1 MARAPLLQLTDIALT
16 FGGNPLFENLSLI
29 IQPGDRLALVGRNGS
44 GKTTLLKVMA
54 GLVDVDEGE
63 RTLSHGDSVGY
74 MEQEPDVRGCTT
86 LGELAT
92 RGVETSERWRVEA
105 AAGGLKFDVDTRV
118 EAASGGA
125 RRKAGLARLI
135 AQAPEL
141 MLLDEPTNHLDIESI
156 AWLEA
161 HLSESGRAF
170 VVISHDR
177 AFLRALTRA
186 TIWIDRGVVRR
197 RGGGFAGFE
206 DWRDQIWAAE
216 DAARHKLDRKILSE
230 SKWAVEGISA
240 RRRRDLGRVRALEAM
255 RTERT
260 NQVLRHGAAKMDLMS
275 GLKSGKRIIEARGI
289 SKKFDGKVIC
299 QDFSLRVTRGDRVA
313 LVGPNGVGK
322 TAMIELLS
330 GRAEPDEGRI
340 ELGTNVELAVF
351 DQHRAELDPDATL
364 WESLTGHKAM
374 RLPGRSDQVMVR
386 GRPRHVVT
394 YLKDFLFDETQARAP
409 VRSLSGGE
417 RARLLLARI
426 MARPANLLVLD
437 EPTNDLDMETL
448 DLLRNLLTGSDSTV
462 LLVSHDRDFVERVA
476 TRTLAFEGDGRITVH
491 AGGWLDFACLDRT
504 ATRASNR
511 SSLVKARTP
520 GKRRESRQARTQG
533 LSFTETYRLEELP
546 RVIAQLESEIAKLS
560 EIMSDPD
567 LYSREPIKFRKV
579 GDALVDRQA
588 RLADAEAEWLA
599 LEERA
604 EGG

>member
-1 MARAPLLQLTDIALT
+1 MARAPLLQLTGIALT
-16 FGGNPLFENLSLI
+16 FGGNPLFEDLSLI

-44 GKTTLLKVMA
+44 GKSTLLKVMA
-54 GLVDVDEGE
+54 GLVDVDGGE
-63 RTLSHGDSVGY
+63 RALSFGDSVGY
-74 MEQEPDVRGCTT
+74 MEQEPDMRGCAT
-86 LGELAT
+86 LGDLAT
-92 RGVETSERWRVEA
+92 RGIEASEHWRVDA
-105 AAGGLKFDVDTRV
+105 AADGLKFDVDTPV

-141 MLLDEPTNHLDIESI
+141 LLLDEPTNHLDIESI

-161 HLSESGRAF
+161 HLAETGRAF

-197 RGGGFAGFE
+197 REGGFAGFE
-206 DWRDQIWAAE
+206 EWRDRVWAVE

-255 RTERT
+255 RAERA
-260 NQVLRHGAAKMDLMS
+260 NQVLRQEAAKMELMS
-275 GLKSGKRIIEARGI
+275 GPRSGKRIIEARQI
-289 SKKFDGKVIC
+289 SKEFDGKVIC
-299 QDFSLRVTRGDRVA
+299 RDFSLRVMRGDRVA

-330 GRAEPDEGRI
+330 GRAVPDEGGI
-340 ELGTNVELAVF
+340 KLGTNVELAVF

-364 WESLTGHKAM
+364 WECLTGDKAM

-394 YLKDFLFDETQARAP
+394 YLKEFLFDETQARAP

-417 RARLLLARI
+417 KARLLLARI
-426 MARPANLLVLD
+426 MAKPANLLVLD

-448 DLLRNLLTGSDSTV
+448 DLLRKLLIGGDSTV

-476 TRTLAFEGDGRITVH
+476 
-491 AGGWLDFACLDRT
+491 
-504 ATRASNR
+504 
-511 SSLVKARTP
+511 K
-520 GKRRESRQARTQG
+520 
-533 LSFTETYRLEELP
+533 
-546 RVIAQLESEIAKLS
+546 
-560 EIMSDPD
+560 IM
-567 LYSREPIKFRKV
+567 
-579 GDALVDRQA
+579 
-588 RLADAEAEWLA
+588 
-599 LEERA
+599 
-604 EGG
+604 

>member
-1 MARAPLLQLTDIALT
+1 MARAPLLQLTGIALK
-16 FGGNPLFENLSLI
+16 FGGNPLFEDVSLI

-44 GKTTLLKVMA
+44 GKSTLLKIMA
-54 GLVDVDEGE
+54 GMVEVDEGE
-63 RTLSHGDSVGY
+63 RAVSSGGSVGY
-74 MEQEPDVRGCTT
+74 MEQEPDLRGCQT
-86 LGELAT
+86 LGDLAT
-92 RGVETSERWRVEA
+92 QGVEISEHWRVDA
-105 AAGGLKFDVDTRV
+105 AADGLKFDVDTPV

-135 AQAPEL
+135 AQVPEL
-141 MLLDEPTNHLDIESI
+141 LLLDEPTNHLDIESI

-161 HLSESGRAF
+161 HLAEVGQAF

-197 RGGGFAGFE
+197 REGSFVGFE
-206 DWRDQIWAAE
+206 EWRDRVWAVE
-216 DAARHKLDRKILSE
+216 DAARQKLDRKILSE
-230 SKWAVEGISA
+230 GKWAVEGISA

-255 RTERT
+255 RAERA
-260 NQVLRHGAAKMDLMS
+260 NQVLRQDAARMELMS
-275 GLKSGKRIIEARGI
+275 GPRSGKRIIEARRI
-289 SKKFDGKVIC
+289 SKEFDGKVIC
-299 QDFSLRVTRGDRVA
+299 REFSLRVMRGDRIA

-330 GRAEPDEGRI
+330 GRAVPDGGGI
-340 ELGTNVELAVF
+340 DLGTNVELAVF

-364 WESLTGHKAM
+364 WESLTGDKAM

-386 GRPRHVVT
+386 GQPRHVVG
-394 YLKDFLFDETQARAP
+394 YLKDFLFEETQARAP

-426 MARPANLLVLD
+426 MAKPANLLVLD

-448 DLLRNLLTGSDSTV
+448 DLLRSLLIGSDSTV

-476 TRTLAFEGDGRITVH
+476 TRTLAFEGAGRITVH
-491 AGGWLDFACLDRT
+491 AGGWMDFACPDR
-504 ATRASNR
+504 AAPQASTRGGLAKER
-511 SSLVKARTP
+511 VLRK
-520 GKRRESRQARTQG
+520 KRRPKRGKPQG
-533 LSFTETYRLEELP
+533 LSFTETHRLNELPGIIARLE
-546 RVIAQLESEIAKLS
+546 AEIARLS
-560 EIMSDPD
+560 EFMSDPG
-567 LYSREPIKFRKV
+567 LFASEPVKFRKAA
-579 GDALVDRQA
+579 DALAARQSQLVA
-588 RLADAEAEWLA
+588 AEAEWLA

>member
-1 MARAPLLQLTDIALT
+1 MARAPLLQLTGIALK
-16 FGGNPLFENLSLI
+16 FGGNPLFEDVSLI
-29 IQPGDRLALVGRNGS
+29 IQPRDRLALVGRNGS
-44 GKTTLLKVMA
+44 GKSTLLKVMA
-54 GLVDVDEGE
+54 GMVEFDEGE
-63 RTLSHGDSVGY
+63 RAVSSGGSVGY
-74 MEQEPDVRGCTT
+74 MEQEPDLRRCQS
-86 LGELAT
+86 LGDLAIQ
-92 RGVETSERWRVEA
+92 GVEVSEHWRVDA
-105 AAGGLKFDVDTRV
+105 AAGGLKFDVDTPV

-135 AQAPEL
+135 AQVPEL

-161 HLSESGRAF
+161 HLTEVGQAF

-197 RGGGFAGFE
+197 REGGFAGFE
-206 DWRDQIWAAE
+206 EWRDRVWAVE

-230 SKWAVEGISA
+230 GKWAVEGISA

-255 RTERT
+255 RAERA
-260 NQVLRHGAAKMDLMS
+260 NQVLRQDAARMELTS
-275 GLKSGKRIIEARGI
+275 GPRSGKRIIEARRI

-299 QDFSLRVTRGDRVA
+299 REFSLRVMRGDRIA

-330 GRAEPDEGRI
+330 GRAVPDEGGI
-340 ELGTNVELAVF
+340 DLGTNVELAVF

-364 WESLTGHKAM
+364 WESLTGDKAM

-386 GRPRHVVT
+386 GQPRHVVG

-426 MARPANLLVLD
+426 MAKPANLLVLD

-448 DLLRNLLTGSDSTV
+448 DLLRSLLIGSDSTV

-476 TRTLAFEGDGRITVH
+476 TRTLAFEGAGRITVH
-491 AGGWLDFACLDRT
+491 AGGWMDFACPDRV
-504 ATRASNR
+504 APQASTRGGLAKER
-511 SSLVKARTP
+511 VFRKKRGP
-520 GKRRESRQARTQG
+520 GRRKTQG
-533 LSFTETYRLEELP
+533 LSFTETHRLNELPGIIARLE
-546 RVIAQLESEIAKLS
+546 AEIARLS
-560 EIMSDPD
+560 ELMSDPD
-567 LYSREPIKFRKV
+567 LYAREPVKFRKAA
-579 GDALVDRQA
+579 DALAARQSQL
-588 RLADAEAEWLA
+588 LAAEAEWLA

-604 EGG
+604 EGD

>member
-1 MARAPLLQLTDIALT
+1 MARAPLLQLTGIALT
-16 FGGNPLFENLSLI
+16 FGGNPLFEDLSLI

-44 GKTTLLKVMA
+44 GKSTLLKVMA
-54 GLVDVDEGE
+54 GLADVDEGE
-63 RTLSHGDSVGY
+63 RALSFGDSVGY
-74 MEQEPDVRGCTT
+74 MEQEPDLRGCGT
-86 LGELAT
+86 LGDLAT
-92 RGVETSERWRVEA
+92 RGIESSEHWRVDA
-105 AAGGLKFDVDTRV
+105 AANGLKFDLDTPV

-141 MLLDEPTNHLDIESI
+141 LLLDEPTNHLDIESI

-161 HLSESGRAF
+161 HLTEAGRAF

-197 RGGGFAGFE
+197 REGGFAGFE
-206 DWRDQIWAAE
+206 EWRDRVWAAE

-230 SKWAVEGISA
+230 SKWAAEGISA

-255 RTERT
+255 RADRA
-260 NQVLRHGAAKMDLMS
+260 NQVLRQEAARMELMS
-275 GLKSGKRIIEARGI
+275 GPRSGKRIIEARRI
-289 SKKFDGKVIC
+289 SKEFEGKVIC
-299 QDFSLRVTRGDRVA
+299 RDFSLRVMRGDRVA

-330 GRAEPDEGRI
+330 GRAAPDEGRI

-364 WESLTGHKAM
+364 WESLTGDKAM

-394 YLKDFLFDETQARAP
+394 YLRDFLFAEAQARAP

-426 MARPANLLVLD
+426 MAKPANLLVLD

-448 DLLRNLLTGSDSTV
+448 DLFRKLLIGSDATV

-476 TRTLAFEGDGRITVH
+476 TRTLAFEGTGRITVH
-491 AGGWLDFACLDRT
+491 AGGWLDFACPNRAATQASSRSPLARERT
-504 ATRASNR
+504 PHKKREPRRA
-511 SSLVKARTP
+511 KAR
-520 GKRRESRQARTQG
+520 G
-533 LSFTETYRLEELP
+533 LSFTESHRLEELP
-546 RVIAQLESEIAKLS
+546 GIIARLEAEIARLS
-560 EIMSDPD
+560 EIMSDPE
-567 LYSREPIKFRKV
+567 LYARDPVKFRKV
-579 GDALVDRQA
+579 ADGLADRQA
-588 RLADAEAEWLA
+588 QLAAAEAEWLA

-604 EGG
+604 EDG

>member
-1 MARAPLLQLTDIALT
+1 MARAPLLQLTGIALT
-16 FGGNPLFENLSLI
+16 FGGNPLFEDLSLI
-29 IQPGDRLALVGRNGS
+29 IQPGDRMALVGRNGS
-44 GKTTLLKVMA
+44 GKSTLLKVIA

-63 RTLSHGDSVGY
+63 RALSSGDSVGY
-74 MEQEPDVRGCTT
+74 MEQEPDMQGCVT
-86 LGELAT
+86 LGDLAT
-92 RGVETSERWRVEA
+92 RGVEASEHWRVDA
-105 AAGGLKFDVDTRV
+105 AADGLKLDVDARV

-161 HLSESGRAF
+161 HLNESGRAF

-197 RGGGFAGFE
+197 REGGFAGFE
-206 DWRDQIWAAE
+206 DWRDQVWAAE
-216 DAARHKLDRKILSE
+216 DVVRHKLDRKILGE

-255 RTERT
+255 RTERA
-260 NQVLRHGAAKMDLMS
+260 NQVLRQETAKMDPVS
-275 GLKSGKRIIEARGI
+275 GPRSGKRVIEARGI

-351 DQHRAELDPDATL
+351 DQHRAELDPDVTL
-364 WESLTGHKAM
+364 WESLTGDKAM
-374 RLPGRSDQVMVR
+374 RLPGRADQVMVR

-394 YLKDFLFDETQARAP
+394 YLKEFLFDETQARAP

-417 RARLLLARI
+417 KARLLLARI

-448 DLLRNLLTGSDSTV
+448 DLLRNLLIGSDATV
-462 LLVSHDRDFVERVA
+462 LFVSHDRDFVERVA

-491 AGGWLDFACLDRT
+491 AGGWMDFPRPDHAT
-504 ATRASNR
+504 ARASTR
-511 SSLVKARTP
+511 SPSAKERKP
-520 GKRRESRQARTQG
+520 HKRRETKLARTRG
-533 LSFTETYRLEELP
+533 LSFTETHRLDELPGIIARLE
-546 RVIAQLESEIAKLS
+546 AEIAKLS
-560 EIMSDPD
+560 NLMSDPEFYARD
-567 LYSREPIKFRKV
+567 PVRFRKAA
-579 GDALVDRQA
+579 DALTDRQA
-588 RLADAEAEWLA
+588 QLDAAEAEWLA

-604 EGG
+604 EGD

>member
-1 MARAPLLQLTDIALT
+1 MARAPLLQLTGIALT
-16 FGGNPLFENLSLI
+16 FGVNPLFEDLSLI

-44 GKTTLLKVMA
+44 GKSTLLRVMA

-63 RTLSHGDSVGY
+63 RALSSGDSVGY
-74 MEQEPDVRGCTT
+74 MEQEPEMRGCET
-86 LGELAT
+86 LGDLAT
-92 RGVETSERWRVEA
+92 RCIEASEHWRVNA
-105 AAGGLKFDVDTRV
+105 AADGLKFDVDTPV

-161 HLSESGRAF
+161 HLTETDRAF

-197 RGGGFAGFE
+197 RDGGFAGFE
-206 DWRDQIWAAE
+206 EWRDRVWAAE

-255 RTERT
+255 RAERA
-260 NQVLRHGAAKMDLMS
+260 NQVLRQDAARMELMS
-275 GLKSGKRIIEARGI
+275 GPRSGKRIIEARRI
-289 SKKFDGKVIC
+289 SKEFGGKVIC
-299 QDFSLRVTRGDRVA
+299 RDFSLRVMRGDRVA

-322 TAMIELLS
+322 TAMVELLS
-330 GRAEPDEGRI
+330 GRAVPDEGRI

-364 WESLTGHKAM
+364 WESLTGDKAM

-386 GRPRHVVT
+386 GQPRHVVT

-426 MARPANLLVLD
+426 MAKPANLLVLD
-437 EPTNDLDMETL
+437 EPTNDLDLETL
-448 DLLRNLLTGSDSTV
+448 DLLRTLLAGSESTV

-476 TRTLAFEGDGRITVH
+476 TRTLAFEGAGRITVH
-491 AGGWLDFACLDRT
+491 AGGWLDLACLDRAPT
-504 ATRASNR
+504 HASTRSPLAKEQ
-511 SSLVKARTP
+511 LAQ
-520 GKRRESRQARTQG
+520 GKREAKQANARG
-533 LSFTETYRLEELP
+533 LSFTETHRLDELPGIIARLE
-546 RVIAQLESEIAKLS
+546 AEIAKLS
-560 EIMSDPD
+560 GLMSDPD
-567 LYSREPIKFRKV
+567 LYAREPVKFRKAA
-579 GDALVDRQA
+579 DALAARQA
-588 RLADAEAEWLA
+588 QLDAAEAEWLA

-604 EGG
+604 EGS

>member
-1 MARAPLLQLTDIALT
+1 
-16 FGGNPLFENLSLI
+16 
-29 IQPGDRLALVGRNGS
+29 
-44 GKTTLLKVMA
+44 
-54 GLVDVDEGE
+54 
-63 RTLSHGDSVGY
+63 
-74 MEQEPDVRGCTT
+74 
-86 LGELAT
+86 
-92 RGVETSERWRVEA
+92 
-105 AAGGLKFDVDTRV
+105 
-118 EAASGGA
+118 
-125 RRKAGLARLI
+125 
-135 AQAPEL
+135 

-161 HLSESGRAF
+161 HLGESGRAF

-197 RGGGFAGFE
+197 REGGFAGFE
-206 DWRDQIWAAE
+206 DWRDQVWAAE

-255 RTERT
+255 RTERA

-448 DLLRNLLTGSDSTV
+448 DLLRNLLAESDSTV

-511 SSLVKARTP
+511 SSLVKERTSAK
-520 GKRRESRQARTQG
+520 KRDARQARTQG
-533 LSFTETYRLEELP
+533 LSFTETHRLEELP
-546 RVIAQLESEIAKLS
+546 GVIAQLESEIAKLS
-560 EIMSDPD
+560 EFMSDPD
-567 LYSREPIKFRKV
+567 LYSREPIKFQKV
-579 GDALVDRQA
+579 ADALVDRQA
-588 RLADAEAEWLA
+588 RLADTEAEWLA
-599 LEERA
+599 LAERA

>member
-1 MARAPLLQLTDIALT
+1 MARAPLLQLAGVALT
-16 FGGNPLFENLSLI
+16 FGGNALFEDLSLT

-44 GKTTLLKVMA
+44 GKSTLLKVLA
-54 GLVDVDEGE
+54 GLVDVDAGE
-63 RTLSHGDSVGY
+63 RTLSPGDSVGY
-74 MEQEPDVRGCTT
+74 MEQEPELRGCST
-86 LGELAT
+86 LGDLAT
-92 RGVETSERWRVEA
+92 RGIDASEHWRVEA

-161 HLSESGRAF
+161 RLGEAGRAF

-197 RGGGFAGFE
+197 RDGGFAGFE
-206 DWRDQIWAAE
+206 DWRDRVWAAE
-216 DAARHKLDRKILSE
+216 DTARHKLDRKILSE
-230 SKWAVEGISA
+230 SRWAVEGISA

-255 RTERT
+255 RAERA
-260 NQVLRHGAAKMDLMS
+260 NQVLRQETARMDLVS
-275 GLKSGKRIIEARGI
+275 GPRSGKRVIEARGV
-289 SKKFDGKVIC
+289 SKEFDGKVIC
-299 QDFSLRVTRGDRVA
+299 RDFSLRVARGDRIA

-322 TAMIELLS
+322 TAMIEMLS
-330 GRAEPDEGRI
+330 GRAVPDEGRI

-364 WESLTGHKAM
+364 WESLTGDKAM

-426 MARPANLLVLD
+426 MAKPANLLVLD

-448 DLLRNLLTGSDSTV
+448 DLLRNLLAGSDSTV
-462 LLVSHDRDFVERVA
+462 LLVSHDRDFVQRVA
-476 TRTLAFEGDGRITVH
+476 TKTLAFESDGRITVH
-491 AGGWLDFACLDRT
+491 AGGWLDIACPDHK
-504 ATRASNR
+504 AARARRGSPAVR
-511 SSLVKARTP
+511 KRTP
-520 GKRRESRQARTQG
+520 GKMRESRQAGTQA
-533 LSFTETYRLEELP
+533 LSFTESHRLERLP
-546 RVIAQLESEIAKLS
+546 GIIARLEAEIARLG
-560 EIMSDPD
+560 ELMSDPE
-567 LYSREPIKFRKV
+567 LYAREPVKFRKAA
-579 GDALVDRQA
+579 DALVDRQA
-588 RLADAEAEWLA
+588 RLAAAEAEWLD